1 MKKIKTK
8 IINKSDIMKVIHMR
22 GPVGWLLATLAMALF
37 GFNKVNK
44 ANDRCKQY
52 KGADFSAHI
61 LKDAGIKIDLKP
73 NQFN

>member
-44 ANDRCKQY
+44 ANDRCK
-52 KGADFSAHI
+52 
-61 LKDAGIKIDLKP
+61 
-73 NQFN
+73 